1 MHLAGSC
8 ALVTGAGSGLGRAV
22 ADAIHAA
29 GARVLLAD
37 IDRQGLADALA
48 ALGEGAAASYCDVR
62 DPAMVSAALDVAT
75 ERFGC
80 VRILVNC
87 AGVASSA
94 KIASNGEAHD
104 FELWR
109 GVIDVNLTGT
119 FNAMRLAV
127 ARMLSNDPDG
137 NTGERGVIV
146 NTASI
151 AAFEG
156 RRGQAAYAASKAGVI
171 GLTLPVARDL
181 ADKAIRC
188 VAVAPGLFD
197 TPLLEGVPQRGVESL
212 KRALLFPARMG
223 SPTEFAAAVRHL
235 IENPYFNGTCV
246 RLDGGGRLPA

>member
-1 MHLAGSC
+1 VQLAGRC

-22 ADAIHAA
+22 AEDLHAV

-37 IDRQGLADALA
+37 VDRHGLADALA
-48 ALGEGAAASYCDVR
+48 ALGNGIATSYCDVR
-62 DPAMVSAALDVAT
+62 DPGLVSAALDLAKA
-75 ERFGC
+75 RFGS

-94 KIASNGEAHD
+94 KIASHGTAHD
-104 FELWR
+104 LELWR
-109 GVIDVNLTGT
+109 RVIDVNLTGT

-127 ARMLSNDPDG
+127 EQMLKNDPDEE
-137 NTGERGVIV
+137 TGERGVIV

-156 RRGQAAYAASKAGVI
+156 QRGQAAYAASKAGVL

-188 VAVAPGLFD
+188 VAVAPGLFA
-197 TPLLEGVPQRGVESL
+197 TPLLQGIPRKGVESL
-212 KRALLFPARMG
+212 QRALLYPARMG
-223 SPTEFAAAVRHL
+223 QPAEFAAAVRHL
-235 IENPYFNGTCV
+235 IENPYFNGTCL